1 MSERVCGDRV
11 LCLTGKKKKRRI
23 KGSGSLTRV
32 GRETSLRESF
42 RYSKRRV
49 GVIFPSPSQGPLS
62 QARSSSDLHSCAG
75 LCGRS
80 RMRSREGH
88 CADCFLC
95 HLGKVIPLASTLT
108 KTGQYFSMCFWDRS
122 TVGYS

>member
-1 MSERVCGDRV
+1 MSEHVCGDRV
-11 LCLTGKKKKRRI
+11 LCFTGKKKKRRI

-62 QARSSSDLHSCAG
+62 KRGAALTSISALVFVVGAG
-75 LCGRS
+75 
-80 RMRSREGH
+80 
-88 CADCFLC
+88 
-95 HLGKVIPLASTLT
+95 
-108 KTGQYFSMCFWDRS
+108 
-122 TVGYS
+122 